1 LVAMMKVLANLSC
14 SNKRCLTF
22 FVDFSSKLK
31 KLVAAPGKGYKEA
44 PARSGKSVNGGLK
57 KQQQKATT
65 KKPTAT
71 QQVRIATYP
80 GVFRHT
86 IGKESMAAVHLV
98 NGRFWL
104 DFKHFGTSGSYKEI
118 LKCVVIFRQSSSFA
132 CSMRRLCLVSGTR
145 CLESVYHS
153 CFCCEY
159 V

>member
-1 LVAMMKVLANLSC
+1 MIKVLANLSC

-22 FVDFSSKLK
+22 FVDFSSKHK

-57 KQQQKATT
+57 RT

-86 IGKESMAAVHLV
+86 I
-98 NGRFWL
+98 
-104 DFKHFGTSGSYKEI
+104 D
-118 LKCVVIFRQSSSFA
+118 
-132 CSMRRLCLVSGTR
+132 
-145 CLESVYHS
+145 
-153 CFCCEY
+153 
-159 V
+159 